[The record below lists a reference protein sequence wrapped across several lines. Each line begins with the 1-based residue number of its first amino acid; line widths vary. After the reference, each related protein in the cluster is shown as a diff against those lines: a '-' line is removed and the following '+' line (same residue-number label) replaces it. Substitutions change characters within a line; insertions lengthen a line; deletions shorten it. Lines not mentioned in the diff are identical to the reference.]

1 MMLLLYH
8 DYHHFSFV
16 AEGFCSSSKNMWE
29 GITVLWGC
37 VKCRTVG
44 YKCAMRRTNLLIC
57 VS

>member
-37 VKCRTVG
+37 VKCRNG
-44 YKCAMRRTNLLIC
+44 GLQMCYEEN
-57 VS
+57 